1 MADQRYQ
8 VPAVDTDLDET
19 LTLVKN
25 GTTYLF
31 SVAIDNED
39 SAEQYLVL
47 FDAAAT
53 SDVTLGSTAA
63 KYWVSVASGGLK
75 DLQFDPPIRFRNGL
89 VYSYVTQPDGST
101 GPTNHCHLAYGYR

>member
-31 SVAIDNED
+31 SVAIDNE
-39 SAEQYLVL
+39 EL
-47 FDAAAT
+47 
-53 SDVTLGSTAA
+53 
-63 KYWVSVASGGLK
+63 
-75 DLQFDPPIRFRNGL
+75 
-89 VYSYVTQPDGST
+89 ST
-101 GPTNHCHLAYGYR
+101 GYQ